1 MSIPKLILGP
11 ELYWGLVYAAIS
23 AIAARNVPPTE
34 AFSASLENLWYAVPI
49 IAIPLSFAVFAVR
62 GPGRWV
68 LLARTNLACLV
79 GLFFAA
85 ARVSSAID
93 YQDSRNSG
101 VLAGFVISLG
111 LGIVVLFVT
120 DVIAMTIILLGRRKG
135 ALTDVAR

>member
-1 MSIPKLILGP
+1 MSILKLILGP
-11 ELYWGLVYAAIS
+11 ELYWGLVYAVVS

-34 AFSASLENLWYAVPI
+34 AFSASLENLWYAIPT

-62 GPGRWV
+62 GPGRWW

-111 LGIVVLFVT
+111 LGIIVLFVT
-120 DVIAMTIILLGRRKG
+120 DAIATTTILLSRRKG
-135 ALTDVAR
+135 VTADVAR